1 MESKPCA
8 ATPGLTMLAGAVL
21 GLAMLFLLR
30 RYPGIY
36 HDSMLYLG
44 QGLMQ
49 RWPDIYGQDLF
60 FLHGN
65 QASYTIMPWLL
76 GKAFGLASPP
86 AVFMWGTL
94 ASMLGFAAASWFCLC
109 AMLPERQ
116 RYWAWLGALCLP
128 SIYGMVRIF
137 SYNEPFL
144 TSRPIAETFC
154 LVALGL
160 MLRQRWL
167 SGVAALACA
176 AFFHPLQAI
185 GAALVIWPWLV
196 MQDRRWFHA
205 TWLALPLLLL
215 AISGI
220 EPFAGLFRRADPAW
234 HAEMRN
240 SQQIFMTLWT
250 TNDFKVIAFDLLVL
264 LQARRALSGQFG
276 AWCLAAAVGMV
287 IGMGASLLLVDG
299 LHLVLPSGLQLW
311 RSHWL
316 AHWTSMAA
324 IAALLF
330 HHLRSG
336 QLIGAL
342 LLTLTAL
349 LAWGETAWGWLAV
362 ATLYL
367 AWPSVPSQTRSRIE
381 PILSGLFLI
390 AILLLFAN
398 HAGNEF
404 HWFKEAKFR
413 LDHYPIDRRLLVF
426 PALALGLPL
435 LAVVLWERA
444 GRTAKV
450 LLLALVLCPA
460 GVVVASI
467 WDSRSP
473 LQRQVEESAY
483 APNVF
488 GADIPI
494 GAQVFWYPESLVSV
508 WLVLQRPSFYSS
520 GQLAGQMFDRRTA
533 LEGKRRR
540 ERVLPLMREST
551 QCQDDALSDERKRRC
566 QISTASMDLACA
578 RTSGLAPDFLVLPHE
593 LPQPP
598 SGTWTIK
605 DSATGELL
613 ATYRLYRCSEPK
625 RDGLHRQVTQADAVE
640 VRSQTR

>member
-1 MESKPCA
+1 
-8 ATPGLTMLAGAVL
+8 
-21 GLAMLFLLR
+21 MLFLLR

-36 HDSMLYLG
+36 HDSILYLG
-44 QGLMQ
+44 QGLVE

-60 FLHGN
+60 FLHGS

-76 GKAFGLASPP
+76 GKAFGMVSPP

-128 SIYGMVRIF
+128 SIYGTVRIF

-167 SGVAALACA
+167 LGIATLACA
-176 AFFHPLQAI
+176 ALFHPLQAI

-196 MQDRRWFHA
+196 MRDRRWLRA
-205 TWLALPLLLL
+205 IWLALPLLLL

-220 EPFAGLFRRADPAW
+220 EPFVGLVRRTDPLW
-234 HAEMRN
+234 YAEMRN
-240 SQQIFMTLWT
+240 SPQIFMTLWAA
-250 TNDFKVIAFDLLVL
+250 NDFKVIAFDLLVL
-264 LQARRALSGQFG
+264 LQARRVLGGQFG
-276 AWCLAAAVGMV
+276 SWCLAAVVGMV

-316 AHWTSMAA
+316 AHWFSMAA

-330 HHLRSG
+330 HHLRTA
-336 QLIGAL
+336 QLVGAL

-349 LAWGETAWGWLAV
+349 LAWGETAWGWLAL
-362 ATLYL
+362 ATIYL
-367 AWPSVPSQTRSRIE
+367 VWPSVPIETRSRIE
-381 PILSGLFLI
+381 PLLRRLFLL

-404 HWFKEAKFR
+404 HWFKEANFR
-413 LDHYPIDRRLLVF
+413 LDRYPIDRRLLVF

-435 LAVVLWERA
+435 LATVLWERA
-444 GRTAKV
+444 GHTAKAV
-450 LLLALVLCPA
+450 LFTLVLCPA

-473 LQRQVEESAY
+473 LQQQVEESAY
-483 APNVF
+483 KPNVF
-488 GADIPI
+488 GIDIPI
-494 GAQVFWYPESLVSV
+494 GAQVFWHPESLVSV
-508 WLVLQRPSFYSS
+508 WLVLQRPSFYST
-520 GQLAGQMFDRRTA
+520 GQLAGQMFNRRTA

-540 ERVLPLMREST
+540 DRILPLISESNK
-551 QCQDDALSDERKRRC
+551 CQDDALTDEQKLRC
-566 QISTASMDLACA
+566 HVSKESMDFACA

-593 LPQPP
+593 QPQRPL
-598 SGTWTIK
+598 GTWTLK
-605 DSATGELL
+605 NPATGELL
-613 ATYRLYRCSEPK
+613 AKYRLYRCSEAR
-625 RDGLHRQVTQADAVE
+625 RDGLHTQVRQLDAVD
-640 VRSQTR
+640 VGSSTR